1 MRLRTNLRK
10 RKRTIQMELKCKI
23 IFDEEKLQELVEQA
37 VANLIEQ
44 GYIWREYTP
53 EELNAEDENDF
64 ES

>member
-1 MRLRTNLRK
+1 
-10 RKRTIQMELKCKI
+10 MELKCKI
-23 IFDEEKLQELVEQA
+23 IFDEEKLQEMVEQA

-44 GYIWREYTP
+44 GYIYHEYEP

>member
-1 MRLRTNLRK
+1 MRLRVNLM
-10 RKRTIQMELKCKI
+10 KRTIQMELKCKI
-23 IFDEEKLQELVEQA
+23 IFDEEKLQEMVEQA

-44 GYIWREYTP
+44 GYIYREYEP